1 MIRSS
6 HQRGLRG
13 GRVALYLALVVLALA
28 FAAPLFVMI
37 ATSFKTMA
45 EIRQGSIF
53 SLPGRIDLSA
63 WVEAWSHA
71 CTGAYCNGLKPGF
84 ITSFEIVVPAVLGSV
99 FLAAI
104 NGFALARWSLPHANK
119 IAAVLLMGA
128 FVPYQAMLYPIVHTM
143 GLFDLYGTIGGLVI
157 IHILLGQPIL
167 TMIFRTFYASLP
179 HEIVQAARID
189 GAGFFRIFFQI
200 ILPLSPSILV
210 VGAIMQ
216 TTAIWNDYLF
226 GLVLGGTGNTPVTV
240 LLNNIVNTE
249 TGEARYNVNMA
260 ATLLAGLPPLA
271 VYFLSGRY
279 FVRGIA
285 AGAVKG

>member
-1 MIRSS
+1 MTSLQLTR
-6 HQRGLRG
+6 
-13 GRVALYLALVVLALA
+13 RVAGSRIPLYLALIALALA

-37 ATSFKTMA
+37 ATSFKTME

-53 SLPGRIDLSA
+53 SLPRRIDLT
-63 WVEAWSHA
+63 AWSAAWSSA
-71 CTGAYCNGLKPGF
+71 CTGAYCTGLKPGF
-84 ITSFEIVVPAVLGSV
+84 VTSFQIVVPAVLGSV
-99 FLAAI
+99 FLAAV
-104 NGFALARWSLPHANK
+104 NGFALARWSVPHAEK
-119 IAAVLLMGA
+119 IAAVLLLGA
-128 FVPYQAMLYPIVHTM
+128 FVPYQAMLYPIVHTL
-143 GLFDLYGTIGGLVI
+143 GLVDLYGTIAGLILV
-157 IHILLGQPIL
+157 HILLGQPLL

-189 GAGFFRIFFQI
+189 GAGFFRIFFQV

-210 VGAIMQ
+210 VAAIMQ